1 MIRSA
6 TALFVFCLFSSAVA
20 AKEANVGP
28 ASLNLTPPQGYCE
41 MDAAQPSDARML
53 TAINGMLGNTA
64 NRLLVASAECN
75 QLKDWRTGKRQLLD
89 NTAQYQ
95 TMISLENA
103 PLPATPE
110 AMIKDTCNQLRAQ
123 GEQMVANA
131 TSDAKTRAE
140 KVLKTI
146 KVNESKFMGVV
157 GEDPLAC
164 YAAVLQEFTTETG
177 AEKTQVIVFATTV
190 LKGKIIYYYLYAP
203 YVSGDSVTQML
214 AEQRVNVTKLQAAN
228 PN

>member
-41 MDAAQPSDARML
+41 MDAAQPSDAR
-53 TAINGMLGNTA
+53 
-64 NRLLVASAECN
+64 
-75 QLKDWRTGKRQLLD
+75 KRQLLD

-140 KVLKTI
+140 EVLKTI

-177 AEKTQVIVFATTV
+177 AEKTQVIVFATAV

>member
-1 MIRSA
+1 
-6 TALFVFCLFSSAVA
+6 V
-20 AKEANVGP
+20 
-28 ASLNLTPPQGYCE
+28 
-41 MDAAQPSDARML
+41 
-53 TAINGMLGNTA
+53 
-64 NRLLVASAECN
+64 SAECN
-75 QLKDWRTGKRQLLD
+75 QLKDWRTGKRQLLE

-110 AMIKDTCNQLRAQ
+110 AMIKDTCNQLRTQ

-140 KVLKTI
+140 EVLKTI
-146 KVNESKFMGVV
+146 KVNETKFMGVV

-164 YAAVLQEFTTETG
+164 YAAVLQKLTTETG